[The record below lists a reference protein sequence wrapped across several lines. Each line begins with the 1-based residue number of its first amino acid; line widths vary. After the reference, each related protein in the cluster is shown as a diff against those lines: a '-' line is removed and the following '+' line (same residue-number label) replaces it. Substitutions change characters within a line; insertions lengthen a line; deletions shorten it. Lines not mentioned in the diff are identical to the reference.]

1 MFSSF
6 DVDFLSIFSKSCRA
20 SILQMVANAKSGH
33 PGGSLSTIDF
43 LSVLYTQ
50 VIGEQGGKV
59 IISNGHIS
67 PAVYSTLSEMG
78 YIDKNEVINNFRK
91 FGSVFEGHVT
101 RHVKGIDIGTGP
113 LGAGISMGVGVA
125 LSEKLKNKDNSE
137 KVFVTLGDG
146 EMQEGQVYES
156 LLFASKENLN
166 NLIVFVDYNKVQ
178 LSGSLEEVFP
188 INIKEITKA
197 CDWNIVEIDG
207 HDFDEIR
214 NALEIS
220 IAEKN
225 KPTLIVGNT
234 IMGKGVE
241 FMEEDGE
248 NLKSS
253 WHGKAPSLD
262 QVKKSLENELYVS
275 EEEKKLLDNFR
286 KNNVKWSPENPNFK
300 EKLSKI
306 DINIGENIEY
316 QKDEL
321 TDCRTAYGKA
331 LLDLAKHNKKVLA
344 LTADLQGSVMT
355 KFVASELPDQHIEV
369 GIAEQNL
376 VSVSG
381 GLSLQNYIP
390 FCSTF
395 GAFLSSRAKDQAR
408 LNDINE
414 TNVKMVA
421 THCGLSVGE
430 DGPTHQ
436 SIDDMGSFLGMFN
449 THICEPA
456 DPNHCDRIIR
466 YIASHYGNFYVRMG
480 RHKLPV
486 LTKENGEVFFDK
498 NYEYVYGK
506 CDVLRRGDSIT
517 IVVTGALA
525 TESLEAYNN
534 FIEKN
539 KIEIIIVSSIKK
551 YDETLVESIKKTKKV
566 IVCEDHNPLSG
577 LTSMLQRLC
586 IENNISLDYFK
597 THSPQNYQLSGTQKD
612 LYKSAEIDS
621 SSILKSIEEVLI

>member
-6 DVDFLSIFSKSCRA
+6 DKRILSTFSKSCRA

-43 LSVLYTQ
+43 LTVLYTQ
-50 VIGEQGGKV
+50 IIGEKGGKV

-67 PAVYSTLSEMG
+67 PAVYATLSEMG
-78 YIDKNEVINNFRK
+78 YVNKEDVINNFRK

-125 LSEKLKNKDNSE
+125 LSEKLKNKENTE
-137 KVFVTLGDG
+137 NVFVTVGDG

-156 LLFASKENLN
+156 LLFASKEKLN
-166 NLIVFVDYNKVQ
+166 NLIVFVDYNQVQ

-188 INIKEITKA
+188 INIKAIGEA
-197 CDWNIVEIDG
+197 CNWNILEING
-207 HDFDEIR
+207 HDFDEIK
-214 NALEIS
+214 NSLEAS
-220 IAEKN
+220 TSEKE
-225 KPTLIVGNT
+225 KPTLIIGKT
-234 IMGKGVE
+234 IMGKGVS
-241 FMEEDGE
+241 FMEKDGE

-262 QVKKSLENELYVS
+262 QVKNSLENELLIF
-275 EEEKKLLDNFR
+275 EEENNLLNSFR
-286 KNNVKWSPENPNFK
+286 ENNIKWYPKNPDFK
-300 EKLSKI
+300 ENLSKI
-306 DINIGENIEY
+306 DINLGENIEY
-316 QKDEL
+316 KKDEL

-331 LLDLAKHNKKVLA
+331 LLDLAKNNNKILA

-355 KFVASELPDQHIEV
+355 KFVASELPKQHIEV

-449 THICEPA
+449 THVCEPA

-466 YIASHYGNFYVRMG
+466 YVASHYGNFYVRMG
-480 RHKLPV
+480 RHKLPI
-486 LTKENGEVFFDK
+486 LTKENGKIFFDK
-498 NYEYVYGK
+498 DYEYVYGK
-506 CDVLRRGDSIT
+506 CDKLRTGSKLT

-525 TESLEAYNN
+525 IESLKAYNGFN
-534 FIEKN
+534 EKD
-539 KIEIIIVSSIKK
+539 KIEIIIVSSIKS
-551 YDETLVESIKKTKKV
+551 YDNTLVESIKKTKNV

-577 LTSMLQRLC
+577 LTSMVQRLC
-586 IENNISLDYFK
+586 IENNISLDFFK
-597 THSPQNYQLSGTQKD
+597 THSPQKYQLSGTQKD
-612 LYKSAEIDS
+612 LYKNEKLDS
-621 SSILKSIEEVLI
+621 NSILESIKTVLN